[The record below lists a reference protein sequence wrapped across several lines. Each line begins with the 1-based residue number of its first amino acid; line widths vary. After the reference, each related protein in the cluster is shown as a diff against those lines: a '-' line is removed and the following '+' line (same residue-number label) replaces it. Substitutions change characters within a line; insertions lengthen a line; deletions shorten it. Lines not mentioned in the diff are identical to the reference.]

1 LPKPPAFGQHKST
14 KESATGRFI
23 KNNKLGIF
31 GPDIRREVDDFVTYD
46 LHYNFSLANLTG
58 EESESALLVSGYNLT
73 DEDPP
78 RARLD
83 LNYDP
88 YTHNPL
94 GRMIK
99 VGLRHQF

>member
-1 LPKPPAFGQHKST
+1 
-14 KESATGRFI
+14 
-23 KNNKLGIF
+23 
-31 GPDIRREVDDFVTYD
+31 
-46 LHYNFSLANLTG
+46 LANLTG
-58 EESESALLVSGYNLT
+58 EESESTLLVSVYNLT

-88 YTHNPL
+88 YTHNPF

>member
-1 LPKPPAFGQHKST
+1 MHSGNFVVNLTDGYDD
-14 KESATGRFI
+14 ATTIVGI
-23 KNNKLGIF
+23 PLTAIF
-31 GPDIRREVDDFVTYD
+31 GPNIRREVDDFVTYD

-58 EESESALLVSGYNLT
+58 EESESTLPVSVYNLI

-88 YTHNPL
+88 YTHNPF

-99 VGLRHQF
+99 VGLRHKF